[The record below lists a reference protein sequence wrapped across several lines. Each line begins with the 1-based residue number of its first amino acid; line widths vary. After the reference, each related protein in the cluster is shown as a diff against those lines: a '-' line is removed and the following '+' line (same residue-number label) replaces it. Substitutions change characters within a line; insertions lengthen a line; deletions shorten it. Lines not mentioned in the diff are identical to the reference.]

1 MDSTYYLK
9 AFIALFFIISL
20 ILIVGLVFRKYFAAG
35 LINKE
40 FIKNKRLSIIETKF
54 IDYKTKLLLV
64 KLDNT
69 EYLLLVGKE
78 KDLIIDKISNT

>member
-1 MDSTYYLK
+1 MDSTYYFK
-9 AFIALFFIISL
+9 TFTALFFILSL
-20 ILIVGLVFRKYFAAG
+20 ILILGFIFRKYFAAG
-35 LINKE
+35 LINTE
-40 FIKNKRLSIIETKF
+40 FIKNKRLAIIETKF

-78 KDLIIDKISNT
+78 KDLIIDKISNI